1 MRSQRLVDRA
11 MASIRRQRKP
21 DFSYDYG
28 EYLKFRPMLPV
39 NRPGGGLGRSQGA
52 GADVQQSRAG
62 SPAPNATGMGT
73 VGLLALH

>member
-1 MRSQRLVDRA
+1 